1 MLATHHRVSRMNFI
15 SGGYAVPVAVR
26 DARAEAE
33 SQLIA
38 STLAETDTEPPSP
51 NVDIDFGEDEQ
62 NVDEPSTPPED
73 VNPDQ

>member
-1 MLATHHRVSRMNFI
+1 MLAAHHRVLGMNFI
-15 SGGYAVPVAVR
+15 FGGYAIPAAVR

-38 STLAETDTEPPSP
+38 SAPMETDMQPPSP
-51 NVDIDFGEDEQ
+51 NADIDFWEDEQ
-62 NVDEPSTPPED
+62 DVDEPSTPLED